1 MKFRVLALVVTA
13 GLLGACGNLLEP
25 AAAVANGHKI
35 TTEDVSEE
43 VDRFRATSRFAQ
55 LASQGDEGALERDVE
70 QSYLSL
76 LIRREVL
83 LGEAEERGIEVTEEE
98 VTDSVEELKE
108 TEFTSEGDFQEA
120 LKEEGLD
127 LDQLRLR
134 IEVDLLESELRKK
147 VTAEVVP
154 DEEELRTYYE
164 DNIQDYQE
172 VRAQHILVGQA
183 SLAARLA
190 KQLQNAPGNKVDK
203 LFEDLAAQYSDDPST
218 ANAGGDLGWST
229 PGDYVAPFAEAITTL
244 EVGEISDPVKTENG
258 LHVIRVTGRRVESFE
273 QSRAEI
279 AELVGGEESEAVW
292 EKWLADA
299 YEEADVRVNS
309 RYGELDPTTHVVS
322 DPGAEDVPAAE
333 VPATPDAGPSPLE

>member
-1 MKFRVLALVVTA
+1 MRLRVLGFVLAI
-13 GLLGACGNLLEP
+13 GLLAGCGNLLEP

-35 TTEDVSEE
+35 TTEEVSDE
-43 VDRFRATSRFAQ
+43 VDRFRATTRFDQ

-83 LGEAEERGIEVTEEE
+83 LGEAGERDIDVTEEE
-98 VTDSVEELKE
+98 VTESIEELKE
-108 TEFTSEGDFQEA
+108 TEFDSEGDFQEA

-134 IEVDLLESELRKK
+134 VEVDLLENALRDE
-147 VTAEVVP
+147 VTAEVAP
-154 DEEELRTYYE
+154 DEEALRTYYE

-183 SLAARLA
+183 SLAERLA
-190 KQLQNAPGNKVDK
+190 RQLQNAPEKKVDK

-229 PGDYVAPFAEAITTL
+229 PGDYVAPFAEAITAL
-244 EVGEISDPVKTENG
+244 EVGEISDPVRTENG
-258 LHVIRVTGRRVESFE
+258 LHVIRVVGRRVESFE
-273 QSRAEI
+273 QARAEI
-279 AELVGGEESEAVW
+279 AEAVGGEEAEAVW

-309 RYGELDPTTHVVS
+309 RYGELDSSTHVVA

-333 VPATPDAGPSPLE
+333 LPATPVGSPSPLE